1 MHSGTFLAGAGFAL
15 IGQRVRTLGVTKTDF
30 DLVGGS
36 ASEEFIHLSR
46 HVSTLGI

>member
-1 MHSGTFLAGAGFAL
+1 MHSGTFLAGAGFEL
-15 IGQRVRTLGVTKTDF
+15 VGHLVRTVGATKTDF